1 MQWIHNV
8 TWFPAILSF
17 VAATIAYVFYP
28 PLTEHPGFILAVV
41 IIVYWGMTFFN
52 FFGIK
57 TSSLM
62 STIGVIIGTL
72 IPGLFII
79 FLGFLW
85 FFSPSPDQI
94 TMSTS
99 AFFPNLADSGN
110 LVFLGGLFLAFA
122 GLEVSAGYA
131 GEVKQPQK
139 NYPRAILL
147 GGLITFVIFMLGSL
161 SIALVIPKAK
171 ISLVTGLIAA
181 FKIFLTNYHLGW
193 LLPILAFFLIIGAL
207 AEINSWIIG
216 PIKGLYATSAHGNLP
231 PIFQKRNK
239 HNVPI
244 NLLIFQAIIVTISSA
259 CILFMPNLSSAYWLL
274 SALSTQMYLSMYFL
288 MFISAI
294 RLRYTHPSVP
304 RAYKIPHPKK
314 GMWFVA
320 SLGIAASLF
329 AFIIFYVPPKEL
341 HITNIGFY
349 ELYLICGFLLMAAI
363 PISFHYFKKPE
374 WKNNRIKTKDI

>member
-1 MQWIHNV
+1 MEITERKPQSKRVISVFVLAMLNVSIMASLRNLPLVAEFGYGAIFYFFLVAVCFLIPCALVSAELATGWPKSGGIYVWVREAFGDSTGFFAIWMQWIHNV

-139 NYPRAILL
+139 KLPKSY
-147 GGLITFVIFMLGSL
+147 
-161 SIALVIPKAK
+161 IARWSHYIC
-171 ISLVTGLIAA
+171 
-181 FKIFLTNYHLGW
+181 Y
-193 LLPILAFFLIIGAL
+193 
-207 AEINSWIIG
+207 
-216 PIKGLYATSAHGNLP
+216 
-231 PIFQKRNK
+231 
-239 HNVPI
+239 
-244 NLLIFQAIIVTISSA
+244 
-259 CILFMPNLSSAYWLL
+259 
-274 SALSTQMYLSMYFL
+274 
-288 MFISAI
+288 
-294 RLRYTHPSVP
+294 
-304 RAYKIPHPKK
+304 
-314 GMWFVA
+314 
-320 SLGIAASLF
+320 
-329 AFIIFYVPPKEL
+329 FYV
-341 HITNIGFY
+341 G
-349 ELYLICGFLLMAAI
+349 
-363 PISFHYFKKPE
+363 ISF
-374 WKNNRIKTKDI
+374 NRLGYS